1 MKAVASICVL
11 AHAGCFVP
19 ADFASICLTN
29 RIIVRTTSNDSIED
43 NCSTFSK
50 EMRQTASVLCCLEEM
65 EAKYHQQKIILQ
77 QPSSHHKP
85 SLLVIFDEL
94 ARATSPM
101 EGFSIAFAI
110 AEQLV
115 ASPVAYCLFS
125 THFQEMSLFEEWYA
139 CAKSFYLTVE
149 QHPKQPQAPPH
160 ALVRGFI
167 HETTNYGIT
176 CFFIIASRVPIRRHL
191 HGRKTCGQ
199 LYPKICAL
207 FSIQQQQLHRTA
219 NNTVQ
224 KRIFTRSKAHRIEK
238 RRTRQGTVATKTWTT
253 PTSRTILHFIISRQ
267 GRRRRRGGGWWKNKT

>member
-1 MKAVASICVL
+1 VLPKISTKGPIAIKNGRHPLLEKQIKNYVPHDTFLSAASSFYLISGSNMSGKTTFMKAVASICVL

-77 QPSSHHKP
+77 QPSSQHKP

-139 CAKSFYLTVE
+139 CAKSFYLTLE

-176 CFFIIASRVPIRRHL
+176 TAKVCPSQVVFQH
-191 HGRKTCGQ
+191 KT
-199 LYPKICAL
+199 
-207 FSIQQQQLHRTA
+207 
-219 NNTVQ
+219 
-224 KRIFTRSKAHRIEK
+224 
-238 RRTRQGTVATKTWTT
+238 
-253 PTSRTILHFIISRQ
+253 
-267 GRRRRRGGGWWKNKT
+267 NKLAAFLS